1 MLSMTD
7 DNIADEIAMAER
19 VLPVGTILCDG
30 QFTITGQ
37 LGAGGFGI
45 TYRAMDNILGRTIV
59 IKECFPEDFC
69 IRKGKN
75 VVARA
80 RAHEKPVESIV
91 RMFIREA
98 RSLAKLRHP
107 NIVGVHRAF
116 EENET
121 AYMALDLI
129 DGRDLFDILQ
139 TNAKAL
145 SPARVKHILSQ
156 MLDAVEEV
164 HNLGL
169 LHRDISPDN
178 IIIEKT
184 GTPVLIDFGAAKGDS
199 SRHTRAVSSLLVVK
213 DGYSPQEFY
222 VAGSEQSPCSD
233 LYALAATFYHV
244 LSGEAPANSQTRM
257 IDMVGNKPDP
267 CRPLVGRISGYDNAF
282 LSAIDQAMQVH
293 PTDRLQ
299 SAAAWKA
306 LIADSYAETADTTN
320 TQGQVIKNELSLEL
334 EMSLSRLVAE
344 TNDEVEKS
352 RSMIPVEPEI
362 KAVPQEINSR
372 PEWVDEFNEES
383 LAPKTTR
390 RRGSRRGSRASA
402 ASRVASDVHPSA
414 ASALDQQSSETNWIE
429 RAAEKQDRIRS
440 AREREL
446 DLFEANPVAPTSQ
459 SPVIMASGMGDE
471 QLIVTA
477 PPKASKTPIRLL
489 IGLLLCLCF
498 AAFFQMPEPPELP
511 VVSTLQ

>member
-1 MLSMTD
+1 MTD
-7 DNIADEIAMAER
+7 ENIADDIAMAER
-19 VLPVGTILCDG
+19 VLPVGTVLCDG

-45 TYRAMDNILGRTIV
+45 TYRAKDNVLGRTIV

-69 IRKGKN
+69 IRQGKN

-80 RAHEKPVESIV
+80 RAHEKPVDSIV

-164 HNLGL
+164 HGLDL

-178 IIIEKT
+178 IIIERT
-184 GTPVLIDFGAAKGDS
+184 GTPVLIDFGAAKGDA

-222 VAGSEQSPCSD
+222 VAGSEQSPSSD

-244 LSGEAPANSQTRM
+244 LSGEAPANSQARM
-257 IDMVGNKPDP
+257 IEMVGNKPDP
-267 CRPLVGRISGYDNAF
+267 CKPLLGRIPGYDNAF
-282 LSAIDQAMQVH
+282 LAAIDQAMQVH
-293 PTDRLQ
+293 PTDRIQ

-306 LIADSYAETADTTN
+306 MIADSYAETADTTN

-334 EMSLSRLVAE
+334 ELSLSRLVAE

-352 RSMIPVEPEI
+352 KMIPVEPETI
-362 KAVPQEINSR
+362 EVPQATNSR
-372 PEWVDEFNEES
+372 PEWVEEFNEES
-383 LAPKTTR
+383 LAPEPSR
-390 RRGSRRGSRASA
+390 RRPTSGLRLRSKAS
-402 ASRVASDVHPSA
+402 SVASDVHPSA
-414 ASALDQQSSETNWIE
+414 TDALNQKSQSETNWIE
-429 RAAEKQDRIRS
+429 RAAVKQDRIRS
-440 AREREL
+440 DREREL
-446 DLFEANPVAPTSQ
+446 ELFADTPAEQMPNSPT
-459 SPVIMASGMGDE
+459 VLASGLGDE
-471 QLIVTA
+471 PLIVTA
-477 PPKASKTPIRLL
+477 PPRSNTTPIRLL

-498 AAFFQMPEPPELP
+498 VAYFQMPAPPELP
-511 VVSTLQ
+511 TVNALR

>member
-1 MLSMTD
+1 MTD
-7 DNIADEIAMAER
+7 ESIADDLELAER
-19 VLPVGTILCDG
+19 VLPVGTVLCGG

-45 TYRAMDNILGRTIV
+45 TYRAADNVLGRTIV

-145 SPARVKHILSQ
+145 SPARVKHILMQ

-164 HNLGL
+164 HGLDL

-244 LSGEAPANSQTRM
+244 LSGQAPANSQSRM
-257 IDMVGNKPDP
+257 IEMVGNKPDP
-267 CRPLVGRISGYDNAF
+267 CLPLVGRIPGYDDAF
-282 LSAIDQAMQVH
+282 LSAIDLAMQVH
-293 PTDRLQ
+293 PTDRIQ

-306 LIADSYAETADTTN
+306 LIAGSYAETEAVTN
-320 TQGQVIKNELSLEL
+320 TQGQIIKNELSLEL

-352 RSMIPVEPEI
+352 RNLIPVEPETI
-362 KAVPQEINSR
+362 EVPQEINSR

-383 LAPKTTR
+383 LAPKTRGR
-390 RRGSRRGSRASA
+390 RSRRGSRARAA
-402 ASRVASDVHPSA
+402 ASSVASDVHPSA
-414 ASALDQQSSETNWIE
+414 AGAPNQRSQSDTNWIE
-429 RAAEKQDRIRS
+429 RAAEKQERIRS
-440 AREREL
+440 EREKEL
-446 DLFEANPVAPTSQ
+446 QLFVEHPHERPSK
-459 SPVIMASGMGDE
+459 SPVVLASGLGDE
-471 QLIVTA
+471 GLIVTA
-477 PPKASKTPIRLL
+477 PPRASSTPIRLL

-498 AAFFQMPEPPELP
+498 VAYFQMPQPPELP
-511 VVSTLQ
+511 VVNALQ